1 MPHEEQIVT
10 RNQPDPGAIEG
21 ILQLLAEAARPR
33 DPREELLESLFA
45 QQDATDVSRR
55 VTETQ
60 EPGSV
65 MDLLAALGETAIDFT
80 PGVGDVKAVAVD
92 APEQFGSG
100 QNIAGIISILSA
112 LPGVGIL
119 GDLARSAGKG
129 VGRGASRMGSILD
142 NIANARTG
150 GAATGRVRGS
160 NAIDELLGLG
170 RRGGPAPGGAARVSG
185 DPSSE
190 AFDRLIN
197 QLEGG
202 GGAARSAPNPDL
214 EAIRSEIFQ
223 SLKRPDPFGD
233 NAAQHEALIEQI
245 LELARKRGGG

>member
-10 RNQPDPGAIEG
+10 TNQPDSGAIEA
-21 ILQLLAEAARPR
+21 ILQLLVEAANPR
-33 DPREELLESLFA
+33 DPRDELLESLFA

-65 MDLLAALGETAIDFT
+65 MDFLAMLGETALDFT

-92 APEQFGSG
+92 APEQFASG
-100 QNIAGIISILSA
+100 QNLAGIISILSA
-112 LPGVGIL
+112 LPGVGIF
-119 GDLARSAGKG
+119 GDLIRAGTKG
-129 VGRGASRMGSILD
+129 A
-142 NIANARTG
+142 G
-150 GAATGRVRGS
+150 GAAADVLRSTTGARADALRPLRGPT
-160 NAIDELLGLG
+160 GVM
-170 RRGGPAPGGAARVSG
+170 RGPEQ
-185 DPSSE
+185 SSD
-190 AFDRLIN
+190 AFDRLMAR
-197 QLEGG
+197 LEGG
-202 GGAARSAPNPDL
+202 GRGGGGTPPAPRSAPNPEL
-214 EAIRSEIFQ
+214 EAIRSQIFQ